1 VLLCDLVRALAR
13 GVLGR
18 LDHLASFA
26 AQKADESAQKA
37 DESTHRMQL
46 PARGGHDLGQGRTLG
61 ALHHRDHLGLL
72 VGAIRFGFAGLLL
85 LVGLPS

>member
-26 AQKADESAQKA
+26 AQKA